1 MRGDGNAVQAERLAE
16 LVAQLTGEDVIDS
29 AEATAARM
37 TPRPRGRDEALGVVA
52 QAIIDLRESSRA
64 LRVTRYL
71 DADFEPVIDLRDG
84 DRGPDSSD
92 DEIEAR
98 FRRHGRASG
107 SRPSRRWDRPAGSST
122 TGFVPA

>member
-1 MRGDGNAVQAERLAE
+1 MRGDDHAVQAERLAE

-29 AEATAARM
+29 TEATAARM

-71 DADFEPVIDLRDG
+71 DADFEPVIDLRDS
-84 DRGPDSSD
+84 DPDSSD